1 MDILTLL
8 IYLVIFGFL
17 LYIVTLIPMEATV
30 RQIVIAVA
38 ILAIVLWVL
47 QAFGIFH
54 LGYIGKR

>member
-38 ILAIVLWVL
+38 ILGIVLWVL
-47 QAFGIFH
+47 QSFGIFH

>member
-54 LGYIGKR
+54 LGTIGKR

>member
-47 QAFGIFH
+47 QAFGVFH